1 MVQLSRVDC
10 TTISG
15 VHLKCVQSV
24 PSVRSVLANHRACNK
39 NCGFHS
45 TGRFGRFGRFW
56 NLKKW
61 VTLKSKLLFQK
72 RPKRPKHPKR
82 PKRPEQTPFF
92 KSVQWTLEKSK
103 LLSSGRFWKKQTPFF
118 KSVLGKPPGEAFE
131 KSVLSLLFQILK
143 CPEFAFLKS
152 YRPGT
157 LFWDLKVSQPWEVFS
172 QDWDVFKI
180 YFKIWKM
187 IPGMFFWN
195 LKNAPTNHRACTEF
209 YMGFLRFGE

>member
-1 MVQLSRVDC
+1 MV
-10 TTISG
+10 
-15 VHLKCVQSV
+15 
-24 PSVRSVLANHRACNK
+24 
-39 NCGFHS
+39 FFS

-72 RPKRPKHPKR
+72 RPKRPK
-82 PKRPEQTPFF
+82 RPE
-92 KSVQWTLEKSK
+92 
-103 LLSSGRFWKKQTPFF
+103 QTPFF

-157 LFWDLKVSQPWEVFS
+157 LFWDLKVSQPWEVF
-172 QDWDVFKI
+172 F
-180 YFKIWKM
+180 
-187 IPGMFFWN
+187 PRTGM
-195 LKNAPTNHRACTEF
+195 
-209 YMGFLRFGE
+209 FLRFISKSEKWSLGCFFEILKMPQPITELALSFIWVFWDLENSMLMWYFSQSSFYYASIPHIFLTICLNKKLCFQNWLVVQSIEW

>member
-1 MVQLSRVDC
+1 MV
-10 TTISG
+10 
-15 VHLKCVQSV
+15 
-24 PSVRSVLANHRACNK
+24 
-39 NCGFHS
+39 FFS
-45 TGRFGRFGRFW
+45 TGRFGRFGRLW

-72 RPKRPKHPKR
+72 RPKRPK
-82 PKRPEQTPFF
+82 RPE
-92 KSVQWTLEKSK
+92 
-103 LLSSGRFWKKQTPFF
+103 QTPFF

-157 LFWDLKVSQPWEVFS
+157 LFWDLKVSQPWEVFFPGLGY
-172 QDWDVFKI
+172 FKI

-195 LKNAPTNHRACTEF
+195 LKNAPANHRACTEF